1 MKSLSR
7 SMLTTADTVLT
18 IAQLLLVMCLTLG
31 YTGSM
36 LRIARGQYASP
47 NSLKAGGERIWVLL
61 RTRLLQML
69 IMTAAAFALCFLVIN
84 VCLLTPLSNRVIAV
98 MGTVSAEE
106 LLSNGLALI
115 ALYSAM
121 LPIILIYLV
130 ALVPLLWYFSCTYRM
145 VDYLLIDRPQLGAF
159 GVLRESRR
167 MMQGNMKMMLRVDL
181 SFWWYYLLQALVSV
195 LVGTKVGDLIA
206 KTPLGADPIV
216 GTPIRIFCSTMVS
229 GLISCTLLLVLDRSK
244 FINKAITALNMYLTE
259 NQSFRQI
266 AYDFETYAARIA
278 AVDVEQFRKDTE
290 SFQNI
295 ADEIY
300 MADDDEELEGILVAA
315 FEALAIPA
323 PWSGDFDEF
332 MGNPNNKLIFG

>member
-1 MKSLSR
+1 MSIPSAKYLKKKASNRLQSGNDPKKVVLVYAGIVALSSLVVTVVQDLLDSQISQTGGIQNIGTR

-69 IMTAAAFALCFLVIN
+69 IMTAAAFALCFLVVN
-84 VCLLTPLSNRVIAV
+84 VCLLTPLSNRMIAV
-98 MGTVSAEE
+98 MGTVSAEA

-121 LPIILIYLV
+121 LPIMLIYLV

-195 LVGTKVGDLIA
+195 LIY
-206 KTPLGADPIV
+206 
-216 GTPIRIFCSTMVS
+216 
-229 GLISCTLLLVLDRSK
+229 
-244 FINKAITALNMYLTE
+244 LNMVLALFAIGLPPEVLYWGTVVLYL
-259 NQSFRQI
+259 
-266 AYDFETYAARIA
+266 AADFALRYFFSNKVAVTYALFYDSLCPKQEQSG
-278 AVDVEQFRKDTE
+278 AVLGNI
-290 SFQNI
+290 FQ
-295 ADEIY
+295 
-300 MADDDEELEGILVAA
+300 M
-315 FEALAIPA
+315 
-323 PWSGDFDEF
+323 
-332 MGNPNNKLIFG
+332 

>member
-1 MKSLSR
+1 MSIPSAKYLKKKASNRLQSGNDPKKVVLVYAGIVALSSLVVTVVQDLLDSQISQTGGIQNIGTR

-47 NSLKAGGERIWVLL
+47 NSLNAGGERIWVLL

-69 IMTAAAFALCFLVIN
+69 IMTAAAFALCFLVVN

-98 MGTVSAEE
+98 MGTVSAEV
-106 LLSNGLALI
+106 LLADDLALMG
-115 ALYSAM
+115 LYSAM
-121 LPIILIYLV
+121 LPIMLIYLV

-159 GVLRESRR
+159 GALRESRR

-195 LVGTKVGDLIA
+195 LIY
-206 KTPLGADPIV
+206 
-216 GTPIRIFCSTMVS
+216 
-229 GLISCTLLLVLDRSK
+229 
-244 FINKAITALNMYLTE
+244 LNMVLALFAIGLPPEVLYWGTVVLYL
-259 NQSFRQI
+259 
-266 AYDFETYAARIA
+266 AADFALRYFFSNKVAVTYALFYDSLCPKQEQSG
-278 AVDVEQFRKDTE
+278 AVLGNI
-290 SFQNI
+290 FQ
-295 ADEIY
+295 
-300 MADDDEELEGILVAA
+300 M
-315 FEALAIPA
+315 
-323 PWSGDFDEF
+323 
-332 MGNPNNKLIFG
+332 

>member
-1 MKSLSR
+1 MSIPSAKYLKKKASNRLQSGNDPKKVVLVYAGIVALSSLVVTVVQDLLNSQISQTGGIQNIGTR

-18 IAQLLLVMCLTLG
+18 IVQLLLVMCLTLG

-69 IMTAAAFALCFLVIN
+69 IMTAAAFALCFLVVN
-84 VCLLTPLSNRVIAV
+84 VCLLTPLSNRMIAV
-98 MGTVSAEE
+98 MGTVSAEA
-106 LLSNGLALI
+106 LLADDLALMG
-115 ALYSAM
+115 LYSAM
-121 LPIILIYLV
+121 LPIMLIYLV

-195 LVGTKVGDLIA
+195 LVY
-206 KTPLGADPIV
+206 
-216 GTPIRIFCSTMVS
+216 
-229 GLISCTLLLVLDRSK
+229 
-244 FINKAITALNMYLTE
+244 LNMVLAPFAIGLPPEVLYWGTVVLYL
-259 NQSFRQI
+259 
-266 AYDFETYAARIA
+266 AADFALRYFFSNKVAVTYALFYDSLCPKQEQSG
-278 AVDVEQFRKDTE
+278 AVLGNI
-290 SFQNI
+290 FQ
-295 ADEIY
+295 
-300 MADDDEELEGILVAA
+300 M
-315 FEALAIPA
+315 
-323 PWSGDFDEF
+323 
-332 MGNPNNKLIFG
+332 

>member
-1 MKSLSR
+1 MSIPSAKYLKKKASNRLQSGNDPKKVVLVYAGIVALSSLVVTVVQDLLDSQISQTGGIQNIGTR

-121 LPIILIYLV
+121 LPIMLIYLV

-195 LVGTKVGDLIA
+195 LVY
-206 KTPLGADPIV
+206 
-216 GTPIRIFCSTMVS
+216 
-229 GLISCTLLLVLDRSK
+229 
-244 FINKAITALNMYLTE
+244 LNMVLAPFAIGLPPEVLYWGTVVLYL
-259 NQSFRQI
+259 
-266 AYDFETYAARIA
+266 AADFALRYFFSNKVAVTYALFYDSLCPKQEQSG
-278 AVDVEQFRKDTE
+278 AVLGNI
-290 SFQNI
+290 FQ
-295 ADEIY
+295 
-300 MADDDEELEGILVAA
+300 M
-315 FEALAIPA
+315 
-323 PWSGDFDEF
+323 
-332 MGNPNNKLIFG
+332 

>member
-1 MKSLSR
+1 MSIPSAKYLKKKASKRLQSGNDPKKVVLVYAGIVALSSLVVTVVQDLLDGQISQTGGIQNIGTR

-61 RTRLLQML
+61 RTRLLQIL

-121 LPIILIYLV
+121 LPIMLIYLV

-167 MMQGNMKMMLRVDL
+167 MMQGNMKMMFRVDL
-181 SFWWYYLLQALVSV
+181 SFWWYYLLQALVSM
-195 LVGTKVGDLIA
+195 LIY
-206 KTPLGADPIV
+206 
-216 GTPIRIFCSTMVS
+216 
-229 GLISCTLLLVLDRSK
+229 
-244 FINKAITALNMYLTE
+244 LNMVLAPFAIGLPPEVLYWGTVVLYL
-259 NQSFRQI
+259 
-266 AYDFETYAARIA
+266 AADFALRYFFSNKVAVTYALFYDSLCPKQEQSG
-278 AVDVEQFRKDTE
+278 AVLGNI
-290 SFQNI
+290 FQ
-295 ADEIY
+295 
-300 MADDDEELEGILVAA
+300 M
-315 FEALAIPA
+315 
-323 PWSGDFDEF
+323 
-332 MGNPNNKLIFG
+332 

>member
-1 MKSLSR
+1 MSIPSAKYLKKKASNRLQSGNDPKKVVLIYAGIVALSSLVVTVVQDLLDSQISQTGGIQNIGTR

-69 IMTAAAFALCFLVIN
+69 IMTAAAFALCFLVVN

-106 LLSNGLALI
+106 LLSNGLALM

-121 LPIILIYLV
+121 LPIMLIYLV

-167 MMQGNMKMMLRVDL
+167 MMQGNMKMMFRVDL

-195 LVGTKVGDLIA
+195 LIY
-206 KTPLGADPIV
+206 
-216 GTPIRIFCSTMVS
+216 
-229 GLISCTLLLVLDRSK
+229 
-244 FINKAITALNMYLTE
+244 LNMVLAPFAIGLPPAVLYWGTVVLYL
-259 NQSFRQI
+259 
-266 AYDFETYAARIA
+266 AADFALRYFFSNKVAVTYALFYDSLCPKQEQSG
-278 AVDVEQFRKDTE
+278 AVLGNI
-290 SFQNI
+290 FQ
-295 ADEIY
+295 
-300 MADDDEELEGILVAA
+300 M
-315 FEALAIPA
+315 
-323 PWSGDFDEF
+323 
-332 MGNPNNKLIFG
+332 

>member
-1 MKSLSR
+1 MSIPSAKYLKKKASNRLQSGNDPKKVVLVYAGIVALSSLVVTVVQDLLDSQISQTGGIQNIGTR

-69 IMTAAAFALCFLVIN
+69 IMTAAAFALCFLVVN

-115 ALYSAM
+115 ALYGAM

-195 LVGTKVGDLIA
+195 LIY
-206 KTPLGADPIV
+206 
-216 GTPIRIFCSTMVS
+216 
-229 GLISCTLLLVLDRSK
+229 
-244 FINKAITALNMYLTE
+244 LNMVLALFAIGLPPEVLYWGTVVLYL
-259 NQSFRQI
+259 
-266 AYDFETYAARIA
+266 AADFALRYFFSNKVAVTYALFYDSLCPKQEQSG
-278 AVDVEQFRKDTE
+278 AVLGNI
-290 SFQNI
+290 FQ
-295 ADEIY
+295 
-300 MADDDEELEGILVAA
+300 M
-315 FEALAIPA
+315 
-323 PWSGDFDEF
+323 
-332 MGNPNNKLIFG
+332 

>member
-1 MKSLSR
+1 MSIPSAKYLKKKASNRLQSGNDPKKVVLVYAGIVALSSLVVTVVQDLLDSQISQTGGIQNIGTR

-69 IMTAAAFALCFLVIN
+69 IMTAAAFALCFLVVN
-84 VCLLTPLSNRVIAV
+84 VCLLTPLSNCVIAV

-106 LLSNGLALI
+106 LLSNGLALM

-130 ALVPLLWYFSCTYRM
+130 ALVPLLWYFSCIYRM

-195 LVGTKVGDLIA
+195 LIY
-206 KTPLGADPIV
+206 
-216 GTPIRIFCSTMVS
+216 
-229 GLISCTLLLVLDRSK
+229 
-244 FINKAITALNMYLTE
+244 LNMVLAPFAIGLPPEVLYWGTVVLYL
-259 NQSFRQI
+259 
-266 AYDFETYAARIA
+266 AADFALRYFFSNKVAVTYALFYDSLCPKQEQSG
-278 AVDVEQFRKDTE
+278 AVLGNI
-290 SFQNI
+290 FQ
-295 ADEIY
+295 
-300 MADDDEELEGILVAA
+300 M
-315 FEALAIPA
+315 
-323 PWSGDFDEF
+323 
-332 MGNPNNKLIFG
+332 

>member
-1 MKSLSR
+1 MSIPSAKYLKKKASNRLQSGNDPKKVVLVYAGIVALSSLVVTVVQDLLDSQISQTGGIQNIGTR

-69 IMTAAAFALCFLVIN
+69 IMTAAAFALCFLVVN

-167 MMQGNMKMMLRVDL
+167 MMQGNMKMMFRVDL

-195 LVGTKVGDLIA
+195 LIY
-206 KTPLGADPIV
+206 
-216 GTPIRIFCSTMVS
+216 
-229 GLISCTLLLVLDRSK
+229 
-244 FINKAITALNMYLTE
+244 LNMVLALFAIGLPPEVLYWGTVVLYL
-259 NQSFRQI
+259 
-266 AYDFETYAARIA
+266 AADFALRYFFSNKVAVTYALFYDSLCPKQEQSG
-278 AVDVEQFRKDTE
+278 AVLGNI
-290 SFQNI
+290 FQ
-295 ADEIY
+295 
-300 MADDDEELEGILVAA
+300 M
-315 FEALAIPA
+315 
-323 PWSGDFDEF
+323 
-332 MGNPNNKLIFG
+332 

>member
-1 MKSLSR
+1 MSIPSAKYLKKKASNRLQSGNDPKKVVLVYAGIAALSSLVVTVVQALLDSRISQTGGIQNIGTR

-98 MGTVSAEE
+98 MGTVSAEV
-106 LLSNGLALI
+106 LLADDLALI
-115 ALYSAM
+115 GFYSAM
-121 LPIILIYLV
+121 LPIMLIYLV

-159 GVLRESRR
+159 GALRESRR

-195 LVGTKVGDLIA
+195 LVY
-206 KTPLGADPIV
+206 
-216 GTPIRIFCSTMVS
+216 
-229 GLISCTLLLVLDRSK
+229 
-244 FINKAITALNMYLTE
+244 LNMVLALFSIGLPPEVLYWGTVVLYL
-259 NQSFRQI
+259 
-266 AYDFETYAARIA
+266 AADFALRYFFSNKVAVTYALFYDSLCPKQEQSG
-278 AVDVEQFRKDTE
+278 AVLGNI
-290 SFQNI
+290 FQ
-295 ADEIY
+295 
-300 MADDDEELEGILVAA
+300 M
-315 FEALAIPA
+315 
-323 PWSGDFDEF
+323 
-332 MGNPNNKLIFG
+332 

>member
-1 MKSLSR
+1 MSIPSAKYLKKKASNRLQSGNDPKKVVLVYAGIVALSSLVVTVVQDLLDSQISQTGGIQNIGTR

-98 MGTVSAEE
+98 MGTVSAEV
-106 LLSNGLALI
+106 LLADDLALMG
-115 ALYSAM
+115 LYSAM

-195 LVGTKVGDLIA
+195 LIY
-206 KTPLGADPIV
+206 
-216 GTPIRIFCSTMVS
+216 
-229 GLISCTLLLVLDRSK
+229 
-244 FINKAITALNMYLTE
+244 LNMVLALFAIGLPPEVLYWGTVVLYL
-259 NQSFRQI
+259 
-266 AYDFETYAARIA
+266 AADFALRYFFNNKVAVTYALFYDSLCPKQEQSG
-278 AVDVEQFRKDTE
+278 AVLGNI
-290 SFQNI
+290 FQ
-295 ADEIY
+295 
-300 MADDDEELEGILVAA
+300 M
-315 FEALAIPA
+315 
-323 PWSGDFDEF
+323 
-332 MGNPNNKLIFG
+332 

>member
-1 MKSLSR
+1 MSIPSAKYLKKKASNRLQSGNDPKKVVLVYAGIVALSSLVVTVVQDLLDSQISQTGGIQNIGTR

-69 IMTAAAFALCFLVIN
+69 IMTAAAFALCFLVVN

-98 MGTVSAEE
+98 MGTVPAEE

-159 GVLRESRR
+159 GALRESRR

-195 LVGTKVGDLIA
+195 LVY
-206 KTPLGADPIV
+206 
-216 GTPIRIFCSTMVS
+216 
-229 GLISCTLLLVLDRSK
+229 
-244 FINKAITALNMYLTE
+244 LNMVLAPFAIGLPPEVLYWGTVVLYL
-259 NQSFRQI
+259 
-266 AYDFETYAARIA
+266 AADFALRYFFSNKVAVTYALFYDSLCPKQEQSG
-278 AVDVEQFRKDTE
+278 AVLGNI
-290 SFQNI
+290 FQ
-295 ADEIY
+295 
-300 MADDDEELEGILVAA
+300 M
-315 FEALAIPA
+315 
-323 PWSGDFDEF
+323 
-332 MGNPNNKLIFG
+332 

>member
-1 MKSLSR
+1 MSIPSAKYLKKKASNRLQSGNDPKKVVLVYAGIVALSSLVVTVVQDLLDSQISQTGGIQNIGTR

-69 IMTAAAFALCFLVIN
+69 IMTAAAFALCFLVVN

-115 ALYSAM
+115 ALYGAM

-167 MMQGNMKMMLRVDL
+167 MMQGNMKMMFRVDL

-195 LVGTKVGDLIA
+195 LIY
-206 KTPLGADPIV
+206 
-216 GTPIRIFCSTMVS
+216 
-229 GLISCTLLLVLDRSK
+229 
-244 FINKAITALNMYLTE
+244 LNMVLAPFAIGLPPEVLYWGTVVLYL
-259 NQSFRQI
+259 
-266 AYDFETYAARIA
+266 AADFALRYFFSNKVAVTYALFYDSLCPKQEQSS
-278 AVDVEQFRKDTE
+278 AVLGNI
-290 SFQNI
+290 FQ
-295 ADEIY
+295 
-300 MADDDEELEGILVAA
+300 M
-315 FEALAIPA
+315 
-323 PWSGDFDEF
+323 
-332 MGNPNNKLIFG
+332 

>member
-1 MKSLSR
+1 MSIPSAKYLKKKASNRLQSGNDPKKVVLVYAGIVALSSLVVTVVQDLLDSQISQTGGIQNIGTR

-47 NSLKAGGERIWVLL
+47 NSLKSGGERIWVLL

-69 IMTAAAFALCFLVIN
+69 IMTAAAFALCFLVVN

-167 MMQGNMKMMLRVDL
+167 MMQGNMKMMFRVDL
-181 SFWWYYLLQALVSV
+181 SFWWYYLLQVLVSV
-195 LVGTKVGDLIA
+195 LVY
-206 KTPLGADPIV
+206 
-216 GTPIRIFCSTMVS
+216 
-229 GLISCTLLLVLDRSK
+229 
-244 FINKAITALNMYLTE
+244 LNMVLAPFAIGLPPEVLYWGTVVLYL
-259 NQSFRQI
+259 
-266 AYDFETYAARIA
+266 AADFALRYFFSNKVAVTYALFYDSLCPKQEQSG
-278 AVDVEQFRKDTE
+278 AVLGNI
-290 SFQNI
+290 FQ
-295 ADEIY
+295 
-300 MADDDEELEGILVAA
+300 M
-315 FEALAIPA
+315 
-323 PWSGDFDEF
+323 
-332 MGNPNNKLIFG
+332 

>member
-1 MKSLSR
+1 MSIPSAKYLKKKASNRLQSGNDPKKVVLVYAGIVALSSLVVTVVQDLLDSRISQTGGIQNIGTR

-98 MGTVSAEE
+98 MGTVSAEV
-106 LLSNGLALI
+106 LLADDLALI
-115 ALYSAM
+115 GFYSAM

-159 GVLRESRR
+159 GALRESRR
-167 MMQGNMKMMLRVDL
+167 MMQGNMKMILRVDL

-195 LVGTKVGDLIA
+195 LVY
-206 KTPLGADPIV
+206 
-216 GTPIRIFCSTMVS
+216 
-229 GLISCTLLLVLDRSK
+229 
-244 FINKAITALNMYLTE
+244 LNMVLALFSIGLPPEVLYWGTVVLYL
-259 NQSFRQI
+259 
-266 AYDFETYAARIA
+266 AADFALRYFFSNKVAVTYALFYDSLCPKQEQSG
-278 AVDVEQFRKDTE
+278 AVLGNI
-290 SFQNI
+290 FQ
-295 ADEIY
+295 
-300 MADDDEELEGILVAA
+300 M
-315 FEALAIPA
+315 
-323 PWSGDFDEF
+323 
-332 MGNPNNKLIFG
+332 

>member
-1 MKSLSR
+1 MSIPSAKYLKKKASNRLQSGNDPKKVVLVYAGIVALSSLLVTIVQDLLDSQISQTGGIQNIGTR

-69 IMTAAAFALCFLVIN
+69 IMTAAAFALCFLVVN

-106 LLSNGLALI
+106 LLSNGLALMG
-115 ALYSAM
+115 LYSAM
-121 LPIILIYLV
+121 LPIMLIYLV

-159 GVLRESRR
+159 GALRESRR

-195 LVGTKVGDLIA
+195 LIY
-206 KTPLGADPIV
+206 
-216 GTPIRIFCSTMVS
+216 
-229 GLISCTLLLVLDRSK
+229 
-244 FINKAITALNMYLTE
+244 LNMVLALFAIGLPPEVLYWGTVVLYL
-259 NQSFRQI
+259 
-266 AYDFETYAARIA
+266 AADFALRYFFSNKVAVTYALFYDSLCPKQEQSG
-278 AVDVEQFRKDTE
+278 AVLGNI
-290 SFQNI
+290 FQ
-295 ADEIY
+295 
-300 MADDDEELEGILVAA
+300 M
-315 FEALAIPA
+315 
-323 PWSGDFDEF
+323 
-332 MGNPNNKLIFG
+332 

>member
-1 MKSLSR
+1 MSIPSAKYLKKKASNRLQSGNDPKKVVLVYAGIVALSSLVVTVVQDLLDSQISQTGGIQNIGTR

-69 IMTAAAFALCFLVIN
+69 IMTAAAFALCFLVVN

-167 MMQGNMKMMLRVDL
+167 MMQGNMKMMFRVDL

-195 LVGTKVGDLIA
+195 LVY
-206 KTPLGADPIV
+206 
-216 GTPIRIFCSTMVS
+216 
-229 GLISCTLLLVLDRSK
+229 
-244 FINKAITALNMYLTE
+244 LNMVLAPFAIGLPPAVLYWGTVVLYL
-259 NQSFRQI
+259 
-266 AYDFETYAARIA
+266 AADFALRYFFSNKVAVTYALFYDSLCPKQEQSG
-278 AVDVEQFRKDTE
+278 AVLGNI
-290 SFQNI
+290 FQ
-295 ADEIY
+295 
-300 MADDDEELEGILVAA
+300 M
-315 FEALAIPA
+315 
-323 PWSGDFDEF
+323 
-332 MGNPNNKLIFG
+332 

>member
-1 MKSLSR
+1 MSIPSAKYLKKKASNRLQSGNDPKKVVLVYAGIVALSSLVVTVVQDLLDSQISQTGGIQNIGTR

-69 IMTAAAFALCFLVIN
+69 IMTAAAFALCFLVVN

-106 LLSNGLALI
+106 LLSNGLALMG
-115 ALYSAM
+115 LYSAM

-195 LVGTKVGDLIA
+195 LIY
-206 KTPLGADPIV
+206 
-216 GTPIRIFCSTMVS
+216 
-229 GLISCTLLLVLDRSK
+229 
-244 FINKAITALNMYLTE
+244 LNMVLAPFAIGLPPELLYWGTVVLYL
-259 NQSFRQI
+259 
-266 AYDFETYAARIA
+266 AADFALRYFFSNKVAVTYALFYDSLCPKQEQSG
-278 AVDVEQFRKDTE
+278 AVLGNI
-290 SFQNI
+290 FQ
-295 ADEIY
+295 
-300 MADDDEELEGILVAA
+300 M
-315 FEALAIPA
+315 
-323 PWSGDFDEF
+323 
-332 MGNPNNKLIFG
+332 

>member
-1 MKSLSR
+1 MSIPSAKYLKKKASNRLQSGNDPKKVVLIYAGIVALSSLVVTVVQDLLDSQISQTGGIQNIGTR

-121 LPIILIYLV
+121 LPIMLIYLV

-195 LVGTKVGDLIA
+195 LIY
-206 KTPLGADPIV
+206 
-216 GTPIRIFCSTMVS
+216 
-229 GLISCTLLLVLDRSK
+229 
-244 FINKAITALNMYLTE
+244 LNMVLAPFAIGLPPAVLYWGTVVLYL
-259 NQSFRQI
+259 
-266 AYDFETYAARIA
+266 AADFALRYFFSNKVAVTYALFYDSLCPKQEQSG
-278 AVDVEQFRKDTE
+278 AVLGNI
-290 SFQNI
+290 FQ
-295 ADEIY
+295 
-300 MADDDEELEGILVAA
+300 M
-315 FEALAIPA
+315 
-323 PWSGDFDEF
+323 
-332 MGNPNNKLIFG
+332 

>member
-1 MKSLSR
+1 MSIPSAKYLKKKASNRLQSGNDPKKVVLVYAGIVALSSLVVTVVQDLLDSQISQTGGIQNIGTR

-61 RTRLLQML
+61 RTRLLHML
-69 IMTAAAFALCFLVIN
+69 IMTAAAFALCFLVVN

-98 MGTVSAEE
+98 TGTVSAEE

-181 SFWWYYLLQALVSV
+181 SFLWYYLLQALVSV
-195 LVGTKVGDLIA
+195 LVY
-206 KTPLGADPIV
+206 
-216 GTPIRIFCSTMVS
+216 
-229 GLISCTLLLVLDRSK
+229 
-244 FINKAITALNMYLTE
+244 LNMVLAPFAIGLPPAVLYWGTVVLYL
-259 NQSFRQI
+259 
-266 AYDFETYAARIA
+266 AADFALRYFFSNKVAVTYALFYDSLCPKQEQSG
-278 AVDVEQFRKDTE
+278 AVLGNI
-290 SFQNI
+290 FQ
-295 ADEIY
+295 
-300 MADDDEELEGILVAA
+300 M
-315 FEALAIPA
+315 
-323 PWSGDFDEF
+323 
-332 MGNPNNKLIFG
+332 

>member
-1 MKSLSR
+1 MSIPSAKYLKKKASNRLQSGNDPKKVVLVYAGIVALSSLVVTVVQDLLDSRISQTGGIQNIGTR

-98 MGTVSAEE
+98 MGTVSAEV
-106 LLSNGLALI
+106 LLADDLALI
-115 ALYSAM
+115 GFYSAM

-159 GVLRESRR
+159 GALRESRR

-195 LVGTKVGDLIA
+195 LVY
-206 KTPLGADPIV
+206 
-216 GTPIRIFCSTMVS
+216 
-229 GLISCTLLLVLDRSK
+229 
-244 FINKAITALNMYLTE
+244 LNMVLALFSIGLPPAVLYWGTVVLYL
-259 NQSFRQI
+259 
-266 AYDFETYAARIA
+266 AADFALRYFFSNKVAVTYALFYDSLCPKQEQSG
-278 AVDVEQFRKDTE
+278 AVLGNI
-290 SFQNI
+290 FQ
-295 ADEIY
+295 
-300 MADDDEELEGILVAA
+300 M
-315 FEALAIPA
+315 
-323 PWSGDFDEF
+323 
-332 MGNPNNKLIFG
+332 

>member
-1 MKSLSR
+1 MSIPSAKYLKKKASNRLQSGNDPKKVVLVYAGIVALSSLVVTVVQDLLDSRISQTGGIQNIGTR

-98 MGTVSAEE
+98 MGTVSAEV
-106 LLSNGLALI
+106 LLADDLALMGF
-115 ALYSAM
+115 YSAM

-130 ALVPLLWYFSCTYRM
+130 TLVPLLWYFSCTYRM

-159 GVLRESRR
+159 GALRESRR

-195 LVGTKVGDLIA
+195 LVYLNTVLALFSIGLPPEVLYWGTVVLYLAADFALRYFFSNKVA
-206 KTPLGADPIV
+206 V
-216 GTPIRIFCSTMVS
+216 
-229 GLISCTLLLVLDRSK
+229 
-244 FINKAITALNMYLTE
+244 
-259 NQSFRQI
+259 
-266 AYDFETYAARIA
+266 TYALFYDSLCPKQEQSG
-278 AVDVEQFRKDTE
+278 AVLGNI
-290 SFQNI
+290 FQ
-295 ADEIY
+295 
-300 MADDDEELEGILVAA
+300 M
-315 FEALAIPA
+315 
-323 PWSGDFDEF
+323 
-332 MGNPNNKLIFG
+332 

>member
-1 MKSLSR
+1 MSIPSAKYLKKKASNRLQSGNDPKKVVLVYAGIVALSSLVVTVVQDLLDSQISQTGGIQNIGTR

-69 IMTAAAFALCFLVIN
+69 IMTAAAFALCFLVVN

-195 LVGTKVGDLIA
+195 LVY
-206 KTPLGADPIV
+206 
-216 GTPIRIFCSTMVS
+216 
-229 GLISCTLLLVLDRSK
+229 
-244 FINKAITALNMYLTE
+244 LNMVLAPFAIGLPPEVLYWGTVVLYL
-259 NQSFRQI
+259 
-266 AYDFETYAARIA
+266 AADFALRYFFSNKVAVTYALFYDSLCPKQEQSG
-278 AVDVEQFRKDTE
+278 AVLGNL
-290 SFQNI
+290 FQ
-295 ADEIY
+295 
-300 MADDDEELEGILVAA
+300 M
-315 FEALAIPA
+315 
-323 PWSGDFDEF
+323 
-332 MGNPNNKLIFG
+332 

>member
-1 MKSLSR
+1 MSIPSAKYLKKKASNRLQSGNDPKKVVLVYAGIVALSSLVVTIVQDLLDSQISQTGGIQNIGTR

-69 IMTAAAFALCFLVIN
+69 IMTAAAFALCFLVVN

-181 SFWWYYLLQALVSV
+181 SFWWYYLLQALVSM
-195 LVGTKVGDLIA
+195 LIY
-206 KTPLGADPIV
+206 
-216 GTPIRIFCSTMVS
+216 
-229 GLISCTLLLVLDRSK
+229 
-244 FINKAITALNMYLTE
+244 LNMVLAPFAIGLPPEVLYWGTVVLYL
-259 NQSFRQI
+259 
-266 AYDFETYAARIA
+266 AADFALRYFFSNKVAVTYALFYDSLCPKQEQSG
-278 AVDVEQFRKDTE
+278 AVLGNI
-290 SFQNI
+290 FQ
-295 ADEIY
+295 
-300 MADDDEELEGILVAA
+300 M
-315 FEALAIPA
+315 
-323 PWSGDFDEF
+323 
-332 MGNPNNKLIFG
+332 

>member
-1 MKSLSR
+1 MSIPSAKYLKKKASNRLQSGNDPKKVVLVYAGIVALSSLVVTVVQDLLDSQISQTGGIQNIGTR

-121 LPIILIYLV
+121 LPIMLIYLV
-130 ALVPLLWYFSCTYRM
+130 ALVPLLWYFSCIYRM

-195 LVGTKVGDLIA
+195 LIY
-206 KTPLGADPIV
+206 
-216 GTPIRIFCSTMVS
+216 
-229 GLISCTLLLVLDRSK
+229 
-244 FINKAITALNMYLTE
+244 LNMVLAPFAIGLPPEVLYWGTVVLYL
-259 NQSFRQI
+259 
-266 AYDFETYAARIA
+266 AADFALRYFFSNKVAVTYALFYDSLCLKQEQSG
-278 AVDVEQFRKDTE
+278 AVLGNI
-290 SFQNI
+290 FQ
-295 ADEIY
+295 
-300 MADDDEELEGILVAA
+300 M
-315 FEALAIPA
+315 
-323 PWSGDFDEF
+323 
-332 MGNPNNKLIFG
+332 

>member
-1 MKSLSR
+1 MSIPSAKYLKKKASNRLQSGNDPKKVVLIYAGIVALSSLVVTVVQDLLDGQISQTGGIQNIGTR

-195 LVGTKVGDLIA
+195 LIY
-206 KTPLGADPIV
+206 
-216 GTPIRIFCSTMVS
+216 
-229 GLISCTLLLVLDRSK
+229 
-244 FINKAITALNMYLTE
+244 LNMVLAPFAIGLPPEVLYWGTVVLYL
-259 NQSFRQI
+259 
-266 AYDFETYAARIA
+266 AADFALRYFFSNKVAVTYALFYDSLCPKQEQSG
-278 AVDVEQFRKDTE
+278 AVLGNI
-290 SFQNI
+290 FQ
-295 ADEIY
+295 
-300 MADDDEELEGILVAA
+300 M
-315 FEALAIPA
+315 
-323 PWSGDFDEF
+323 
-332 MGNPNNKLIFG
+332 

>member
-1 MKSLSR
+1 MSIPSAKYLKKKASNRLQSGNDPKKVVLVYAGIVALSSLVVTVVQDLLDSRISQTGGIQNIGTR

-98 MGTVSAEE
+98 MGTVSAEV
-106 LLSNGLALI
+106 LLADDLALI
-115 ALYSAM
+115 GFYSAM

-195 LVGTKVGDLIA
+195 LIY
-206 KTPLGADPIV
+206 
-216 GTPIRIFCSTMVS
+216 
-229 GLISCTLLLVLDRSK
+229 
-244 FINKAITALNMYLTE
+244 LNMVLALFAIGLPPAVLYWGTVVLYL
-259 NQSFRQI
+259 
-266 AYDFETYAARIA
+266 AADFALRYFFSNKVAVTYALFYDSLCPKQEQSG
-278 AVDVEQFRKDTE
+278 AVLGNI
-290 SFQNI
+290 FQ
-295 ADEIY
+295 
-300 MADDDEELEGILVAA
+300 M
-315 FEALAIPA
+315 
-323 PWSGDFDEF
+323 
-332 MGNPNNKLIFG
+332 

>member
-1 MKSLSR
+1 MSIPSAKYLKKKASNRLQSGNDPKKVVLVYAGIVALSSLVVTVVQDLLDSQISQTRGIQNIGTR

-69 IMTAAAFALCFLVIN
+69 IMTAAAFALCFLVVN
-84 VCLLTPLSNRVIAV
+84 VCLLTPLSNRMIAV

-121 LPIILIYLV
+121 LPIMLIYLV

-195 LVGTKVGDLIA
+195 LVY
-206 KTPLGADPIV
+206 
-216 GTPIRIFCSTMVS
+216 
-229 GLISCTLLLVLDRSK
+229 
-244 FINKAITALNMYLTE
+244 LNMVLAPFAIGLPPEVLYWGTVVLYL
-259 NQSFRQI
+259 
-266 AYDFETYAARIA
+266 AADFALRYFFSNKVAVTYALFYDSLCPKQEQSG
-278 AVDVEQFRKDTE
+278 AVLGNI
-290 SFQNI
+290 FQ
-295 ADEIY
+295 
-300 MADDDEELEGILVAA
+300 M
-315 FEALAIPA
+315 
-323 PWSGDFDEF
+323 
-332 MGNPNNKLIFG
+332 

>member
-1 MKSLSR
+1 MSIPSAKYLKKKASNRLQSGNDPKKVVLVYAGIVALSSLVVTVVQDLLDSQISQTGGIQNIGTR

-69 IMTAAAFALCFLVIN
+69 IMTAAAFALCFLVVN
-84 VCLLTPLSNRVIAV
+84 VCLLTPLSNRMIAV
-98 MGTVSAEE
+98 MGTVSAEA
-106 LLSNGLALI
+106 LLADDLALMG
-115 ALYSAM
+115 LYSAM
-121 LPIILIYLV
+121 LPIMLIYLV

-195 LVGTKVGDLIA
+195 LIY
-206 KTPLGADPIV
+206 
-216 GTPIRIFCSTMVS
+216 
-229 GLISCTLLLVLDRSK
+229 
-244 FINKAITALNMYLTE
+244 LNMVLALFAIGLPPEVLYWGTVVLYL
-259 NQSFRQI
+259 
-266 AYDFETYAARIA
+266 AADFALRYFFSNKVAVTYALFYDSLCPKQEQSG
-278 AVDVEQFRKDTE
+278 AVLGNI
-290 SFQNI
+290 FQ
-295 ADEIY
+295 
-300 MADDDEELEGILVAA
+300 M
-315 FEALAIPA
+315 
-323 PWSGDFDEF
+323 
-332 MGNPNNKLIFG
+332 

>member
-1 MKSLSR
+1 MSIPSAKYLKKKASNRLQSGNDPKKVVLVYAGIAALSSLVVTVVQDLLDSRISQTGGIQNIGTR

-98 MGTVSAEE
+98 MGTVSAEV
-106 LLSNGLALI
+106 LLADDLALI
-115 ALYSAM
+115 GFYSAM

-159 GVLRESRR
+159 GALRESRR

-195 LVGTKVGDLIA
+195 LVY
-206 KTPLGADPIV
+206 
-216 GTPIRIFCSTMVS
+216 
-229 GLISCTLLLVLDRSK
+229 
-244 FINKAITALNMYLTE
+244 LNMVLALFSIELPPEVLYWGTVVLYL
-259 NQSFRQI
+259 
-266 AYDFETYAARIA
+266 AADFALRYFFSNKVAVTYALFYDSLCPKQEQNG
-278 AVDVEQFRKDTE
+278 AVLGNI
-290 SFQNI
+290 FQ
-295 ADEIY
+295 
-300 MADDDEELEGILVAA
+300 M
-315 FEALAIPA
+315 
-323 PWSGDFDEF
+323 
-332 MGNPNNKLIFG
+332 

>member
-1 MKSLSR
+1 MSIPSAKYLKKKASNRLQSGNDPKKVVLVYAGIVALSSLVVTVVQDLLDSQISQTGGIQNIGTR

-69 IMTAAAFALCFLVIN
+69 IMTAAAFALCFLVVN
-84 VCLLTPLSNRVIAV
+84 VCLLTPLSNRMIAV

-106 LLSNGLALI
+106 LLSNGLALMG
-115 ALYSAM
+115 LYSAM
-121 LPIILIYLV
+121 LPIMLIYLM

-195 LVGTKVGDLIA
+195 LIY
-206 KTPLGADPIV
+206 
-216 GTPIRIFCSTMVS
+216 
-229 GLISCTLLLVLDRSK
+229 
-244 FINKAITALNMYLTE
+244 LNMVLALFAIGLPPEVLYWGTVVLYL
-259 NQSFRQI
+259 
-266 AYDFETYAARIA
+266 AADFALRYFFSNKVAVTYALFYDSLCPKQEQSG
-278 AVDVEQFRKDTE
+278 AVLGNI
-290 SFQNI
+290 FQ
-295 ADEIY
+295 
-300 MADDDEELEGILVAA
+300 M
-315 FEALAIPA
+315 
-323 PWSGDFDEF
+323 
-332 MGNPNNKLIFG
+332 

>member
-1 MKSLSR
+1 MSIPSAKYLKKKASNRLQSGNDPKKVVLVYAGIVALSSLVVTVVQDLLDSQISQTGGIQNIGTR

-69 IMTAAAFALCFLVIN
+69 IMTAAAFALCFLVVN

-98 MGTVSAEE
+98 MSTVSAEE
-106 LLSNGLALI
+106 LLSNGLALMG
-115 ALYSAM
+115 LYSAM

-195 LVGTKVGDLIA
+195 LIY
-206 KTPLGADPIV
+206 
-216 GTPIRIFCSTMVS
+216 
-229 GLISCTLLLVLDRSK
+229 
-244 FINKAITALNMYLTE
+244 LNMVLALFAIGLPPEVLYWGTVVLYLV
-259 NQSFRQI
+259 
-266 AYDFETYAARIA
+266 ADFALRYFFSNKVAVTYALFYDSLCPKQEQSG
-278 AVDVEQFRKDTE
+278 AVLGNI
-290 SFQNI
+290 FQ
-295 ADEIY
+295 
-300 MADDDEELEGILVAA
+300 M
-315 FEALAIPA
+315 
-323 PWSGDFDEF
+323 
-332 MGNPNNKLIFG
+332 

>member
-1 MKSLSR
+1 MSIPSAKYLKKKASNRLQSGNDPKKVVLVYAGIVALSSLVVTVVQDLLDSQISQTGGIQNIGTR

-159 GVLRESRR
+159 GVMRESRR
-167 MMQGNMKMMLRVDL
+167 MMQGNMKMMFRVDL

-195 LVGTKVGDLIA
+195 LVY
-206 KTPLGADPIV
+206 
-216 GTPIRIFCSTMVS
+216 
-229 GLISCTLLLVLDRSK
+229 
-244 FINKAITALNMYLTE
+244 LNMVLAPFAIGLPPEVLYWGTVVLYL
-259 NQSFRQI
+259 
-266 AYDFETYAARIA
+266 AADFALRYFFSNKVAVTYALFYDSLCPKQEQSG
-278 AVDVEQFRKDTE
+278 AVLGNI
-290 SFQNI
+290 FQ
-295 ADEIY
+295 
-300 MADDDEELEGILVAA
+300 M
-315 FEALAIPA
+315 
-323 PWSGDFDEF
+323 
-332 MGNPNNKLIFG
+332 

>member
-1 MKSLSR
+1 MSIPSAKYLKKKASNRLQSGNDPKKVVLVYAGIVALSSLVVTVVQDLLDSQISQTGGIQNIGTR

-18 IAQLLLVMCLTLG
+18 IAQLLLAMCLTLG

-69 IMTAAAFALCFLVIN
+69 IMTAAAFALCFLVVN

-106 LLSNGLALI
+106 LLSNGLALM

-195 LVGTKVGDLIA
+195 LIY
-206 KTPLGADPIV
+206 
-216 GTPIRIFCSTMVS
+216 
-229 GLISCTLLLVLDRSK
+229 
-244 FINKAITALNMYLTE
+244 LNMVLALFAIGLPPEVLYWGTVVLYLAT
-259 NQSFRQI
+259 
-266 AYDFETYAARIA
+266 DFALRYFFSNKVAVTYALFYDSLCPKQEQSG
-278 AVDVEQFRKDTE
+278 AVLGNI
-290 SFQNI
+290 FQ
-295 ADEIY
+295 
-300 MADDDEELEGILVAA
+300 M
-315 FEALAIPA
+315 
-323 PWSGDFDEF
+323 
-332 MGNPNNKLIFG
+332 

>member
-1 MKSLSR
+1 MSIPSAKYLKKKASNRLQSGNDPKKVVLVYAGIVALSSLVVTVVQDLLDSQISQTGGIQNIGTR

-121 LPIILIYLV
+121 LPIMLIYLV

-195 LVGTKVGDLIA
+195 LIY
-206 KTPLGADPIV
+206 
-216 GTPIRIFCSTMVS
+216 
-229 GLISCTLLLVLDRSK
+229 
-244 FINKAITALNMYLTE
+244 LNMVLALFAIGLPPAVLYWGTVVLYL
-259 NQSFRQI
+259 
-266 AYDFETYAARIA
+266 AADFALRYFFSNKVAVTYALFYDSLCPKQEQSG
-278 AVDVEQFRKDTE
+278 AVLGNI
-290 SFQNI
+290 FQ
-295 ADEIY
+295 
-300 MADDDEELEGILVAA
+300 M
-315 FEALAIPA
+315 
-323 PWSGDFDEF
+323 
-332 MGNPNNKLIFG
+332 

>member
-1 MKSLSR
+1 MSIPSAKYLKKKASNRLQSGNDPKKVVLVYAGIVALSSLVVTVVQDLLDSRISQTGGIQNIGIR

-98 MGTVSAEE
+98 MGTVSAEV
-106 LLSNGLALI
+106 LLADDLALI
-115 ALYSAM
+115 GFYSAM

-130 ALVPLLWYFSCTYRM
+130 TLVPLLWYFSCTYRM

-159 GVLRESRR
+159 GALRESRR

-195 LVGTKVGDLIA
+195 LVY
-206 KTPLGADPIV
+206 
-216 GTPIRIFCSTMVS
+216 
-229 GLISCTLLLVLDRSK
+229 
-244 FINKAITALNMYLTE
+244 LNMVLALFAIGLPPAVLYWGTVVLYL
-259 NQSFRQI
+259 
-266 AYDFETYAARIA
+266 AADFALRYFFSNKVAVTYALFYDSLCPKQEQSG
-278 AVDVEQFRKDTE
+278 AVLGNI
-290 SFQNI
+290 FQ
-295 ADEIY
+295 
-300 MADDDEELEGILVAA
+300 M
-315 FEALAIPA
+315 
-323 PWSGDFDEF
+323 
-332 MGNPNNKLIFG
+332 

>member
-1 MKSLSR
+1 MSIPSAKYLKKKASNRLQSGNDPKKVVLVYAGIVALSSLVVTVVQDLLDSQISQTGGIQNIGTR

-195 LVGTKVGDLIA
+195 LIY
-206 KTPLGADPIV
+206 
-216 GTPIRIFCSTMVS
+216 
-229 GLISCTLLLVLDRSK
+229 
-244 FINKAITALNMYLTE
+244 LNMVLAPFAIGLPPEVLYWGTVVLYL
-259 NQSFRQI
+259 
-266 AYDFETYAARIA
+266 AADFALRYFFNNKVAVTYALFYDSLCPKQEQSG
-278 AVDVEQFRKDTE
+278 AVLGNI
-290 SFQNI
+290 FQ
-295 ADEIY
+295 
-300 MADDDEELEGILVAA
+300 M
-315 FEALAIPA
+315 
-323 PWSGDFDEF
+323 
-332 MGNPNNKLIFG
+332 